1 MNDGRLNAEVSA
13 AAAAVVAMTGSHVY
27 REIDLGHTSAIN
39 QRRSG

>member
-1 MNDGRLNAEVSA
+1 MNDGRLNAEVS

-27 REIDLGHTSAIN
+27 REIDLGHTSVIN